1 VTVERR
7 PVRRSRGLAL
17 VAASVA
23 VLTSILTVPG
33 LGLGAAGFLGVL
45 AGTLRPSRGLLD
57 GGVAALGAGVLLSAA
72 TTPLAG
78 LSLAGAVAAVLAWD
92 LGEHAIGLGEQLG
105 HEAPTRRGELAHA
118 AASTGVG
125 LAAAVVGYVVYRVAW
140 GGQPL
145 AALLLLLFAAL
156 FLMLSVRE

>member
-1 VTVERR
+1 MTVERR
-7 PVRRSRGLAL
+7 PARRSRGLAL

-45 AGTLRPSRGLLD
+45 VGTLSPSRGLLD
-57 GGVAALGAGVLLSAA
+57 AGAAALGAGVLMSAA
-72 TTPLAG
+72 ATPLAG

-105 HEAPTRRGELAHA
+105 REAPTRRGELAHA
-118 AASTGVG
+118 GASAGVG
-125 LAAAVVGYVVYRVAW
+125 LATAVAGYVVYRVAW